1 MSITS
6 HARER
11 SNVAGRLAQWWQ
23 GWRASRRTTR
33 ELGCCARED
42 VERMAHDVGV
52 DRAELCILA
61 GKWPD
66 SADLLARRMGALK
79 LDPADSGQVEPA
91 VVRDLQRVCS
101 LCASKRKCAH
111 DLARHPSDPAWRDY
125 CPNVATL
132 DALMAARASGA
143 SGASGKAV

>member
-1 MSITS
+1 MSIAAHES
-6 HARER
+6 ER
-11 SNVAGRLAQWWQ
+11 PNVASQFVRWWQ
-23 GWRASRRTTR
+23 GWRARRRTTS

-42 VERMAHDVGV
+42 VERMARDVGV

-66 SADLLARRMGALK
+66 SADLLVRRMDELQ
-79 LDPADSGQVEPA
+79 LDPTDAAQVEPA

-101 LCASKRKCAH
+101 LCASKRRCGH
-111 DLARHPSDPAWRDY
+111 DLARHPSDAGWRDY
-125 CPNVATL
+125 CPNVGTL

-143 SGASGKAV
+143 RTTAA